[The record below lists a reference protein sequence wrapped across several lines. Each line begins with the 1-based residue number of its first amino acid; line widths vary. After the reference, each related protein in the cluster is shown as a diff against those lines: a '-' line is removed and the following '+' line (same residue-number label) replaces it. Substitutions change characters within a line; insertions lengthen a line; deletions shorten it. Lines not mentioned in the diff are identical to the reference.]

1 MKEITAYTL
10 GYHDMFSARYGKLEN
25 LTVLQIGNMALVIEA
40 PYHII
45 RSLFEMKDLKSK
57 SSVTKIDALLVTH
70 IDADHISGIDLLI
83 WSKVFEEN
91 SKLLLITHPEV
102 AEQIWR
108 RIRTAFEISRIDMKT
123 KLELKDYVD
132 LVELKLGETVEIP
145 QLGIAV
151 ETFCH
156 STHHAPFLSIA
167 FRIFVDEMP
176 ILGYSG
182 DTSFDQELIGF
193 LAKNEDYPIIH
204 EAGSYEK
211 GSRAH
216 TNIKELL
223 TLPPEIQKRLYLN
236 HIPYLLEEKI
246 LQEIKE
252 TGSSIRI
259 ANALNGANIYKGDIN
274 EKN

>member
-25 LTVLQIGNMALVIEA
+25 LTVLQIGNMALAIEA

-45 RSLFEMKDLKSK
+45 RSLFKMKDLKSK

-102 AEQIWR
+102 AEQIWH

-145 QLGIAV
+145 QFGIEV
-151 ETFCH
+151 ETFH
-156 STHHAPFLSIA
+156 RSTHHAPFLSIA
-167 FRIFVDEMP
+167 FRLLVDRTP

-182 DTSFDQELIGF
+182 DTSFDQELIDF
-193 LAKNEDYPIIH
+193 LAKNGDHPIIH
-204 EAGSYEK
+204 EAGSYK
-211 GSRAH
+211 KDSKAH
-216 TNIKELL
+216 TNIEELL
-223 TLPPEIQKRLYLN
+223 TLPIEIQKRLYLN
-236 HIPYLLEEKI
+236 HIPFVLEEKI
-246 LQEIKE
+246 LQRIKE
-252 TGSSIRI
+252 ASSPIHI
-259 ANALNGANIYKGDIN
+259 ANALNKITI
-274 EKN
+274 